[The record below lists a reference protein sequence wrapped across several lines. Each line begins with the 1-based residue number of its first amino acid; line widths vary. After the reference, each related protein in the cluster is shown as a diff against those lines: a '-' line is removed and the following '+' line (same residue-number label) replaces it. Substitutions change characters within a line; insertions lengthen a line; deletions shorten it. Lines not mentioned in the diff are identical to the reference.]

1 MEIMASRGFMK
12 LVCVLSVIGTLGLA
26 YDAVDRVLAPWEPF
40 FWQWG
45 GYCVMAFLTW
55 MAFRVGCLYDGW
67 LSRWETTGV
76 RPARRG

>member
-1 MEIMASRGFMK
+1 MMETKAYRTFVFFMT
-12 LVCVLSVIGTLGLA
+12 VILFLGIV
-26 YDAVDRVLAPWEPF
+26 YDAVDRVLSPWEPL

-55 MAFRVGCLYDGW
+55 MAFRLGCLYDEW
-67 LSRWETTGV
+67 LHRWETTGR